1 MATAS
6 SSSSRARTR
15 SSGPVLRSL
24 SPSGRFYTA
33 SNASIS
39 SSASGFASSTS
50 SSFSSPASAFFS
62 HHQDHHYYN
71 QQINHHHHH
80 RSASPTRVNLYT
92 SSAPSPSVRF
102 SIDHRSIS
110 PNHSNRSITVS
121 KKNGPIS
128 MPKKTCMCSP
138 TSHPGSF
145 RCSLHKNIGG
155 GHNAAPYPTN
165 RLNMRRSAMT
175 NSLVRIGG
183 VEGEWVK
190 RALTALIRPCAHQQR
205 RRAGFQPRPS
215 RLSAMSTADNKSCKD
230 WVQFGFDTA
239 VQSICVCSIWGY
251 PLCLPFQSPF
261 VPFSSVLWVPL
272 AVVII
277 VTVFRYVCSVQSAV
291 LLYKVALL
299 FLQGV
304 KLLTNFH
311 GLLKALKFE
320 KYDLELNCGSHGRN
334 GQMNL
339 LQHS

>member
-128 MPKKTCMCSP
+128 MPKKTCMC
-138 TSHPGSF
+138 
-145 RCSLHKNIGG
+145 
-155 GHNAAPYPTN
+155 
-165 RLNMRRSAMT
+165 
-175 NSLVRIGG
+175 
-183 VEGEWVK
+183 
-190 RALTALIRPCAHQQR
+190 R
-205 RRAGFQPRPS
+205 RRRIRGRFAAVFTRTSAEVTTRPPSPDRSDPSLRPPAEAKS
-215 RLSAMSTADNKSCKD
+215 RLPAEAEPALGHVHRRQQVRVTISDDLSDF
-230 WVQFGFDTA
+230 VL
-239 VQSICVCSIWGY
+239 QSNRKT
-251 PLCLPFQSPF
+251 Q
-261 VPFSSVLWVPL
+261 VPL

>member
-6 SSSSRARTR
+6 YSSRARTR
-15 SSGPVLRSL
+15 SNGSGPVLRSL

-33 SNASIS
+33 SNRAIS

-50 SSFSSPASAFFS
+50 SSFSSPASAFFQ

-71 QQINHHHHH
+71 QQIHNHHHH

-92 SSAPSPSVRF
+92 SSSPSPSVRF

-110 PNHSNRSITVS
+110 PNHHSNRSIAVS
-121 KKNGPIS
+121 KKTGPIS

-145 RCSLHKNIGG
+145 RCSLHKNQGG
-155 GHNAAPYPTN
+155 SQNTGSFPSN

-215 RLSAMSTADNKSCKD
+215 RLSVMSTAQD
-230 WVQFGFDTA
+230 
-239 VQSICVCSIWGY
+239 
-251 PLCLPFQSPF
+251 
-261 VPFSSVLWVPL
+261 
-272 AVVII
+272 
-277 VTVFRYVCSVQSAV
+277 
-291 LLYKVALL
+291 
-299 FLQGV
+299 
-304 KLLTNFH
+304 
-311 GLLKALKFE
+311 
-320 KYDLELNCGSHGRN
+320 
-334 GQMNL
+334 
-339 LQHS
+339 

>member
-50 SSFSSPASAFFS
+50 SSFSSPTSAFFS
-62 HHQDHHYYN
+62 HHKDHHYYN

-80 RSASPTRVNLYT
+80 RSSSPTRVNLYT

-145 RCSLHKNIGG
+145 RCSLHKNVGG

-215 RLSAMSTADNKSCKD
+215 RLSAMSTTDDKSCKD
-230 WVQFGFDTA
+230 LVQFGFVT
-239 VQSICVCSIWGY
+239 Q
-251 PLCLPFQSPF
+251 PFIPF
-261 VPFSSVLWVPL
+261 VCAAFGVIRYVCRFRHRTFRSVLLWVPL

-291 LLYKVALL
+291 VLYKVALL
-299 FLQGV
+299 FLRGV

-320 KYDLELNCGSHGRN
+320 NMALNSIVEAKDE
-334 GQMNL
+334 MDK
-339 LQHS
+339 

>member
-15 SSGPVLRSL
+15 SSGPVIRSL

-62 HHQDHHYYN
+62 HHKDHHYYN

-145 RCSLHKNIGG
+145 RCSLHKNVGG

-183 VEGEWVK
+183 VEAEAK
-190 RALTALIRPCAHQQR
+190 SRLPAEAEPALGHVHR
-205 RRAGFQPRPS
+205 RQVTEL
-215 RLSAMSTADNKSCKD
+215 LSAMISLILFYRVTERY
-230 WVQFGFDTA
+230 
-239 VQSICVCSIWGY
+239 SIWCY
-251 PLCLPFQSPF
+251 PLCLPFPSPS

-291 LLYKVALL
+291 VLYKVELL
-299 FLQGV
+299 FLRGI
-304 KLLTNFH
+304 
-311 GLLKALKFE
+311 
-320 KYDLELNCGSHGRN
+320 
-334 GQMNL
+334 
-339 LQHS
+339 